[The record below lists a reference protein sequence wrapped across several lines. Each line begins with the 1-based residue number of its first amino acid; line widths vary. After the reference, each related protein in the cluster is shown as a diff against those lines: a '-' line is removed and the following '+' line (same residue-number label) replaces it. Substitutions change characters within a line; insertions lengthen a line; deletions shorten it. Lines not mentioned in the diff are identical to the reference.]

1 MSLASRMYH
10 GETSYDFVGRRRL
23 WFTISGL
30 LVLISLVSLVVPGL
44 NFGIDFKGGAV
55 FRVTPDKAVTEAQI
69 REAVGP
75 AAEVVQVTESDPVQ
89 VSVQTEELPPAEVAR
104 IRTELAEVAGVD
116 RNGVS
121 TESIGSKWGSAV
133 SRRAIIALLVFL
145 VVVTIYVSLRME
157 FKMAVAALVAL
168 LHDLIITAGIF
179 ALARFEVTPAT
190 VIALLTILGYSL
202 YDTVVV
208 FDKVRENTGSLT
220 AMSRTTYSQ
229 ATNLAVNQ
237 TMMRSLN
244 TSLAS
249 LLPILGLLLVGS
261 YLLGAET
268 LKDLALALFVGV
280 AAGAYSSIFIAPPIV
295 AMWKEKE
302 PRYAQLRAR
311 VERLAAQ
318 GPGAERPARAE
329 RPERP
334 SGPTPA
340 RGAARPG
347 ARAPRPSRSCRPDD
361 EPWRGATR
369 AGERRESRPRSPRRR
384 PAASRPSHA
393 RPSSAAS
400 RPDASSPARPSA
412 GGASHRQEDPPCP
425 STSSACGPSSATC
438 PTSPSRGSS
447 SRTSPRCWPTR
458 SPSPR

>member
-1 MSLASRMYH
+1 MYH
-10 GETSYDFVGRRRL
+10 GETSFDFVGRRRL

-55 FRVTPDKAVTEAQI
+55 FQVQPTRPVTEAQV
-69 REAVGP
+69 RRAVGS
-75 AAEVVQVTESDPVQ
+75 AAEVVQVTENNPVQ
-89 VSVQTEELPPAEVAR
+89 VIVQTEELPPAEVTR
-104 IRTELAEVAGVD
+104 IRATLAKLAGVES
-116 RNGVS
+116 NGVS
-121 TESIGSKWGSAV
+121 TETIGSKWGSTV
-133 SRRAIIALLVFL
+133 SRKAFIALLVFL
-145 VVVTIYVSLRME
+145 VVIVIYVSLRME

-179 ALARFEVTPAT
+179 ALSRFEVTPAT

-249 LLPILGLLLVGS
+249 LLPILGLLVVGS

-280 AAGAYSSIFIAPPIV
+280 AAGAYSSIFIAAPVLTIV
-295 AMWKEKE
+295 HE
-302 PRYAQLRAR
+302 RQVRRA
-311 VERLAAQ
+311 A
-318 GPGAERPARAE
+318 GP
-329 RPERP
+329 
-334 SGPTPA
+334 
-340 RGAARPG
+340 
-347 ARAPRPSRSCRPDD
+347 AP
-361 EPWRGATR
+361 
-369 AGERRESRPRSPRRR
+369 
-384 PAASRPSHA
+384 
-393 RPSSAAS
+393 
-400 RPDASSPARPSA
+400 SPAREKATAGAASA
-412 GGASHRQEDPPCP
+412 IAVDAAATKATAGMGGTKPKPKAK
-425 STSSACGPSSATC
+425 
-438 PTSPSRGSS
+438 
-447 SRTSPRCWPTR
+447 PRNKKGQPAKR
-458 SPSPR
+458 KRR

>member
-1 MSLASRMYH
+1 MSLASRLYH
-10 GETSYDFVGRRRL
+10 GETSFDIIGRRRL
-23 WFTISGL
+23 WFTISGV
-30 LVLISLVSLVVPGL
+30 LVAISLVSLIVPGL

-55 FRVTPDKAVTEAQI
+55 FRIQPTKPVTEAQV
-69 REAVGP
+69 RRAVGS
-75 AAEVVQVTESDPVQ
+75 AAEVVQISETNPVQ
-89 VSVQTEELPPAEVAR
+89 VIVQTEVLPAAEVTR
-104 IRTELAEVAGVD
+104 IRTELAQVGGVE

-121 TESIGSKWGSAV
+121 TETIGSKWGSTV
-133 SRRAIIALLVFL
+133 SRKAVIALLAFL
-145 VVVTIYVSLRME
+145 VAVTIYVSLRME

-179 ALARFEVTPAT
+179 ALSRFEVTPAT

-208 FDKVRENTGSLT
+208 FDKVRENTGSLS

-249 LLPILGLLLVGS
+249 LLPILGLLVVGN

-280 AAGAYSSIFIAPPIV
+280 AAGAYSSIFIAPPLV

-318 GPGAERPARAE
+318 GPAAERE

-334 SGPTPA
+334 A
-340 RGAARPG
+340 RGRRPATAQRPG
-347 ARAPRPSRSCRPDD
+347 AAQ
-361 EPWRGATR
+361 
-369 AGERRESRPRSPRRR
+369 R
-384 PAASRPSHA
+384 PAAKRRPEAEPEMALEPELPPDDALEDEQQEEEDRAVVAQAPAPRRQQPQKPRPTQQRRKPSGRQQSRPA
-393 RPSSAAS
+393 KR
-400 RPDASSPARPSA
+400 RR
-412 GGASHRQEDPPCP
+412 R
-425 STSSACGPSSATC
+425 
-438 PTSPSRGSS
+438 
-447 SRTSPRCWPTR
+447 
-458 SPSPR
+458 

>member
-1 MSLASRMYH
+1 MSLASRLYH
-10 GETSYDFVGRRRL
+10 GDTSFDIVGRRRL
-23 WFTISGL
+23 WFTISGV
-30 LVLISLVSLVVPGL
+30 LVLVSLISLIVPGL

-55 FRVTPDKAVTEAQI
+55 FRVQPERPVTEAQV
-69 REAVGP
+69 RRAVGS
-75 AAEVVQVTESDPVQ
+75 AAEVVQVTENEPVQ
-89 VSVQTEELPPAEVAR
+89 VIVQTEVLAQPEVAR
-104 IRTELAEVAGVD
+104 IRTELATLAGVE
-116 RNGVS
+116 RNQVS
-121 TESIGSKWGSAV
+121 TENIGSKWGSTV
-133 SRRAIIALLVFL
+133 SRKAVIALLVFL

-168 LHDLIITAGIF
+168 LHDLIITCGIF
-179 ALARFEVTPAT
+179 ALARFEVTPAS

-208 FDKVRENTGSLT
+208 FDKVRENTGALS

-237 TMMRSLN
+237 TIMRSLN

-318 GPGAERPARAE
+318 GPGAERPERPQ

-334 SGPTPA
+334 VRTGAGGTRSRRAAAPAPEPEPSPELPPDNELEEAEAEPEEEAVVAQAPA
-340 RGAARPG
+340 RRQPQK
-347 ARAPRPSRSCRPDD
+347 PRP
-361 EPWRGATR
+361 TQQ
-369 AGERRESRPRSPRRR
+369 RRKPSGRQQSRPAKRRR
-384 PAASRPSHA
+384 R
-393 RPSSAAS
+393 
-400 RPDASSPARPSA
+400 
-412 GGASHRQEDPPCP
+412 
-425 STSSACGPSSATC
+425 
-438 PTSPSRGSS
+438 
-447 SRTSPRCWPTR
+447 
-458 SPSPR
+458 

>member
-1 MSLASRMYH
+1 VSLASRLYH
-10 GETSYDFVGRRRL
+10 GETSFDIVGRRRL
-23 WFTISGL
+23 WFTISGV
-30 LVLISLVSLVVPGL
+30 LVLVSLISLIVPGL

-55 FRVTPDKAVTEAQI
+55 FRVQPERPVTEAQV
-69 REAVGP
+69 RRVVGS
-75 AAEVVQVTESDPVQ
+75 AAEVVQVTENEPVQ
-89 VSVQTEELPPAEVAR
+89 VIVQTEVLGQPEVAR
-104 IRTELAEVAGVD
+104 IRTELAELAGVE
-116 RNGVS
+116 RNQVS
-121 TESIGSKWGSAV
+121 TENIGSKWGSTV
-133 SRRAIIALLVFL
+133 SRKAVIALLVFL

-208 FDKVRENTGSLT
+208 FDKVRENTGALT

-318 GPGAERPARAE
+318 GPGAERPERPQ

-334 SGPTPA
+334 VRT
-340 RGAARPG
+340 GAGGTRSR
-347 ARAPRPSRSCRPDD
+347 RAAAPPSEPEPVPSPELPPDD
-361 EPWRGATR
+361 EL
-369 AGERRESRPRSPRRR
+369 GEAETEAEEEAVVAQAPARRQPQKPRPTQQRRKPSGRQQSRPAKRRR
-384 PAASRPSHA
+384 R
-393 RPSSAAS
+393 
-400 RPDASSPARPSA
+400 
-412 GGASHRQEDPPCP
+412 
-425 STSSACGPSSATC
+425 
-438 PTSPSRGSS
+438 
-447 SRTSPRCWPTR
+447 
-458 SPSPR
+458 

>member
-1 MSLASRMYH
+1 VSLASRMYH
-10 GETSYDFVGRRRL
+10 GETSFDIIGRRRL
-23 WFTISGL
+23 WFSISAV
-30 LVLISLVSLVVPGL
+30 LVVISLVGLIWPGL

-55 FRVTPDKAVTEAQI
+55 FRVQPQHPVTEAEV
-69 REAVGP
+69 RRALGP
-75 AAEVVQVTESDPVQ
+75 VAEVVQISESEPVE
-89 VSVQTEELPPAEVAR
+89 VIVQTEVLGQPEVAG
-104 IRTELAEVAGVD
+104 IRTKLAEVAGVE
-116 RNGVS
+116 RSEVS
-121 TESIGSKWGSAV
+121 TQTIGSKWGSQV
-133 SRRAIIALLVFL
+133 SRKAMIALLVFL
-145 VVVTIYVSLRME
+145 VVVVIYVSLRME

-179 ALARFEVTPAT
+179 ALSRFEVTPAT

-220 AMSRTTYSQ
+220 AMSRTTYAQ

-249 LLPILGLLLVGS
+249 LLPILGLLLVGN

-280 AAGAYSSIFIAPPIV
+280 AAGAYSSIFIAPPLV

-302 PRYAQLRAR
+302 PRYAQLKAR

-318 GPGAERPARAE
+318 GPGADRPE

-334 SGPTPA
+334 ERPVRGRRPA
-340 RGAARPG
+340 AAQRPG
-347 ARAPRPSRSCRPDD
+347 ARRPEPERLAEPELPPDEELEDEVAESEPAAVVPTPAPAPARRQPPKPRPNQQ
-361 EPWRGATR
+361 
-369 AGERRESRPRSPRRR
+369 RRKPSGRQQSRPAKRRR
-384 PAASRPSHA
+384 R
-393 RPSSAAS
+393 
-400 RPDASSPARPSA
+400 
-412 GGASHRQEDPPCP
+412 
-425 STSSACGPSSATC
+425 
-438 PTSPSRGSS
+438 
-447 SRTSPRCWPTR
+447 
-458 SPSPR
+458 

>member
-10 GETSYDFVGRRRL
+10 GETSFDFVGRRRL

-55 FRVTPDKAVTEAQI
+55 FRVQPTTTVTEAQV
-69 REAVGP
+69 RRAVGP
-75 AAEVVQVTESDPVQ
+75 AAEVVQVSKNNPVQ
-89 VSVQTEELPPAEVAR
+89 VIVQTEELPPAEVTR
-104 IRTELAEVAGVD
+104 IRTGLAKVAGVEL
-116 RNGVS
+116 NGVS
-121 TESIGSKWGSAV
+121 TETIGSKWGSTV
-133 SRRAIIALLVFL
+133 SRKAFIALLVFL
-145 VVVTIYVSLRME
+145 VVIVIYVSLRME

-179 ALARFEVTPAT
+179 ALSRFEVTPAT

-208 FDKVRENTGSLT
+208 FDKVRENTSSLS

-237 TMMRSLN
+237 TIMRSLN

-268 LKDLALALFVGV
+268 LKDLGLALFVGV
-280 AAGAYSSIFIAPPIV
+280 AAGAYSSIFIAPPLV

-318 GPGAERPARAE
+318 GPGTE

-334 SGPTPA
+334 ERPVRAGAGPARRATGPAPAREGRGRRTPAPPEPEPETEPELAPDEEDLEEAAETESAVVAQTPA
-340 RGAARPG
+340 RRQPQK
-347 ARAPRPSRSCRPDD
+347 PRPNQQ
-361 EPWRGATR
+361 
-369 AGERRESRPRSPRRR
+369 RRKPSGRQQSRPAKRRR
-384 PAASRPSHA
+384 R
-393 RPSSAAS
+393 
-400 RPDASSPARPSA
+400 
-412 GGASHRQEDPPCP
+412 
-425 STSSACGPSSATC
+425 
-438 PTSPSRGSS
+438 
-447 SRTSPRCWPTR
+447 
-458 SPSPR
+458 

>member
-1 MSLASRMYH
+1 VSLASRMYH
-10 GETSYDFVGRRRL
+10 GETSYDFIGRRRL
-23 WFTISGL
+23 WFSISGL
-30 LVLISLVSLVVPGL
+30 LVLISLASLVVPGL

-55 FRVTPDKAVTEAQI
+55 FRVQPTHTVTEAQV
-69 REAVGP
+69 RRAVGS
-75 AAEVVQVTESDPVQ
+75 AAEVVQVTESNPVQ
-89 VSVQTEELPPAEVAR
+89 VIVQTEELPSAEVAR
-104 IRTELAEVAGVD
+104 IRTELAQLTGVE

-121 TESIGSKWGSAV
+121 TEAIGSKWGSTV
-133 SRRAIIALLVFL
+133 SRKAVVGLLVFL
-145 VVVTIYVSLRME
+145 VAVTLYVSLRME

-168 LHDLIITAGIF
+168 LHDLIITCGIY

-190 VIALLTILGYSL
+190 VIAVLTILGYSL

-237 TMMRSLN
+237 TIMRSLN

-249 LLPILGLLLVGS
+249 LLPIMGLLLVGS

-268 LKDLALALFVGV
+268 LKDLGLALFVGV
-280 AAGAYSSIFIAPPIV
+280 AAGAYSSIFIAPPLV

-318 GPGAERPARAE
+318 GPGTE

-334 SGPTPA
+334 ERPVRAGAGPARRATGPAPAREGRGRRTPAPPEPEPETEPELAPDEEDLEEAAETESAVVAQTPA
-340 RGAARPG
+340 RRQPQK
-347 ARAPRPSRSCRPDD
+347 PRPNQQ
-361 EPWRGATR
+361 
-369 AGERRESRPRSPRRR
+369 RRKPSGRQQSRPAKRRR
-384 PAASRPSHA
+384 R
-393 RPSSAAS
+393 
-400 RPDASSPARPSA
+400 
-412 GGASHRQEDPPCP
+412 
-425 STSSACGPSSATC
+425 
-438 PTSPSRGSS
+438 
-447 SRTSPRCWPTR
+447 
-458 SPSPR
+458 

>member
-10 GETSYDFVGRRRL
+10 GETSFDFVGRRRL
-23 WFTISGL
+23 WFTISGV
-30 LVLISLVSLVVPGL
+30 LVLVSLISLVVPGL

-55 FRVTPDKAVTEAQI
+55 FRVQPERQVSEARI
-69 REAVGP
+69 RGAVGP
-75 AAEVVQVTESDPVQ
+75 VAEVVQVTEGDPVQ
-89 VSVQTEELPPAEVAR
+89 VIVQTEELAPAEVAR
-104 IRTELAEVAGVD
+104 IRTALAEVSGVD
-116 RNGVS
+116 RNEVS
-121 TESIGSKWGSAV
+121 TDSIGSKWGSAV

-261 YLLGAET
+261 YLL
-268 LKDLALALFVGV
+268 
-280 AAGAYSSIFIAPPIV
+280 
-295 AMWKEKE
+295 
-302 PRYAQLRAR
+302 
-311 VERLAAQ
+311 
-318 GPGAERPARAE
+318 
-329 RPERP
+329 
-334 SGPTPA
+334 
-340 RGAARPG
+340 
-347 ARAPRPSRSCRPDD
+347 
-361 EPWRGATR
+361 
-369 AGERRESRPRSPRRR
+369 
-384 PAASRPSHA
+384 
-393 RPSSAAS
+393 
-400 RPDASSPARPSA
+400 
-412 GGASHRQEDPPCP
+412 
-425 STSSACGPSSATC
+425 
-438 PTSPSRGSS
+438 
-447 SRTSPRCWPTR
+447 
-458 SPSPR
+458 

>member
-1 MSLASRMYH
+1 MSLASRLYH
-10 GETSYDFVGRRRL
+10 GETSFDIVGRRRL
-23 WFTISGL
+23 WFTISGV
-30 LVLISLVSLVVPGL
+30 LVLVSLISLIVPGL

-55 FRVTPDKAVTEAQI
+55 FRVQPERPVTEAQV
-69 REAVGP
+69 RRVVGS
-75 AAEVVQVTESDPVQ
+75 AAEVVQVTESEPVQ
-89 VSVQTEELPPAEVAR
+89 VIVQTEVLGQPEVAR
-104 IRTELAEVAGVD
+104 IRTELAELAGVE
-116 RNGVS
+116 RNQVS
-121 TESIGSKWGSAV
+121 TENIGSKWGSTV
-133 SRRAIIALLVFL
+133 SRKAVIALLVFL

-208 FDKVRENTGSLT
+208 FDKVRENTGVLT

-318 GPGAERPARAE
+318 GPGAERPERPQ

-334 SGPTPA
+334 VRTGAGGTRSRRAAAPPSEPEPVPSPELPPDNELEEAEAEEEAVVAQAPA
-340 RGAARPG
+340 RRQPQK
-347 ARAPRPSRSCRPDD
+347 PRP
-361 EPWRGATR
+361 TQQ
-369 AGERRESRPRSPRRR
+369 RRKPSGRQQSRPAKRRR
-384 PAASRPSHA
+384 R
-393 RPSSAAS
+393 
-400 RPDASSPARPSA
+400 
-412 GGASHRQEDPPCP
+412 
-425 STSSACGPSSATC
+425 
-438 PTSPSRGSS
+438 
-447 SRTSPRCWPTR
+447 
-458 SPSPR
+458 

>member
-1 MSLASRMYH
+1 
-10 GETSYDFVGRRRL
+10 
-23 WFTISGL
+23 
-30 LVLISLVSLVVPGL
+30 LIWPGL

-55 FRVTPDKAVTEAQI
+55 FRVQPQHPVTEAEV
-69 REAVGP
+69 RRALGP
-75 AAEVVQVTESDPVQ
+75 VAEVVQISESEPVE
-89 VSVQTEELPPAEVAR
+89 VIVQTEVLGQPEVAG
-104 IRTELAEVAGVD
+104 IRTKLAEVAGVE
-116 RNGVS
+116 RSEVS
-121 TESIGSKWGSAV
+121 TQTIGSKWGSQV
-133 SRRAIIALLVFL
+133 SRKAMIALLVFL
-145 VVVTIYVSLRME
+145 VVVVIYVSLRME

-168 LHDLIITAGIF
+168 LHDLIITTGIF
-179 ALARFEVTPAT
+179 ALSRFEVTPAT

-249 LLPILGLLLVGS
+249 LLPILGLLVVGN

-280 AAGAYSSIFIAPPIV
+280 TAGACSSIFPPPPLV

-311 VERLAAQ
+311 VGRLAVQ
-318 GPGAERPARAE
+318 GPGAERE

-334 SGPTPA
+334 ERPV
-340 RGAARPG
+340 RG
-347 ARAPRPSRSCRPDD
+347 
-361 EPWRGATR
+361 
-369 AGERRESRPRSPRRR
+369 RR
-384 PAASRPSHA
+384 PAAHRP
-393 RPSSAAS
+393 AAK
-400 RPDASSPARPSA
+400 RAKPAEEA
-412 GGASHRQEDPPCP
+412 
-425 STSSACGPSSATC
+425 
-438 PTSPSRGSS
+438 
-447 SRTSPRCWPTR
+447 
-458 SPSPR
+458 

>member
-1 MSLASRMYH
+1 VSLASRLYH
-10 GETSYDFVGRRRL
+10 GETSFDIIGRRRL
-23 WFTISGL
+23 WFAISAT
-30 LVLISLVSLVVPGL
+30 LVAISLVSLIVPGL

-55 FRVTPDKAVTEAQI
+55 FRVQPTRPVTEAQV
-69 REAVGP
+69 RDAVGS
-75 AAEVVQVTESDPVQ
+75 AAEIVQITETQPIQ
-89 VSVQTEELPPAEVAR
+89 VSVQTEELPAAEVTR
-104 IRTELAEVAGVD
+104 IRSELAQVAGVQL
-116 RNGVS
+116 NGVS
-121 TESIGSKWGSAV
+121 TETIGSKWGGTV
-133 SRRAIIALLVFL
+133 SRKAVIALLAFL
-145 VVVTIYVSLRME
+145 VAVTIYVSLRME

-179 ALARFEVTPAT
+179 ALSRFEVTPAT

-208 FDKVRENTGSLT
+208 FDKVRENTGSLS

-249 LLPILGLLLVGS
+249 LLPILGLLVVGN

-280 AAGAYSSIFIAPPIV
+280 AAGAYSSIFIAPPLV

-318 GPGAERPARAE
+318 GPGAERE

-334 SGPTPA
+334 ERPV
-340 RGAARPG
+340 RG
-347 ARAPRPSRSCRPDD
+347 
-361 EPWRGATR
+361 
-369 AGERRESRPRSPRRR
+369 RR
-384 PAASRPSHA
+384 PAAKPLVEREVAPGPELPADDALEEEEVEEPAVVAQAPAPRRQQPQKPRPNQQRRKPSGRQQSRPA
-393 RPSSAAS
+393 KR
-400 RPDASSPARPSA
+400 RR
-412 GGASHRQEDPPCP
+412 R
-425 STSSACGPSSATC
+425 
-438 PTSPSRGSS
+438 
-447 SRTSPRCWPTR
+447 
-458 SPSPR
+458 

>member
-1 MSLASRMYH
+1 VSLASRMYH
-10 GETSYDFVGRRRL
+10 GDTSFDIVGRRRL
-23 WFTISGL
+23 WFTISGV
-30 LVLISLVSLVVPGL
+30 LVLVSLVSLVVPGL

-55 FRVTPDKAVTEAQI
+55 FRVQPERPVTEAEV
-69 REAVGP
+69 RRAVGP
-75 AAEVVQVTESDPVQ
+75 AAEVVQVTESEPTQ
-89 VSVQTEELPPAEVAR
+89 ELGQPEVAR
-104 IRTELAEVAGVD
+104 IRTELAELAGVE
-116 RNGVS
+116 RNEVS
-121 TESIGSKWGSAV
+121 TENIGSKWGSTV
-133 SRRAIIALLVFL
+133 SRKAVIALLVFL

-168 LHDLIITAGIF
+168 LHDLIITCGIF
-179 ALARFEVTPAT
+179 ALARFEVTPAS

-208 FDKVRENTGSLT
+208 FDKVRENTGALT

-318 GPGAERPARAE
+318 GPGSE

-334 SGPTPA
+334 QRPERPVRT
-340 RGAARPG
+340 GAGGTRSR
-347 ARAPRPSRSCRPDD
+347 RAAAPPSEPEPVPSPELPPDD
-361 EPWRGATR
+361 ELEEAAAEAEEEAVVAQAPA
-369 AGERRESRPRSPRRR
+369 RRQPQKPRPTQQRRKPSGRQQSRPAKRRR
-384 PAASRPSHA
+384 R
-393 RPSSAAS
+393 
-400 RPDASSPARPSA
+400 
-412 GGASHRQEDPPCP
+412 
-425 STSSACGPSSATC
+425 
-438 PTSPSRGSS
+438 
-447 SRTSPRCWPTR
+447 
-458 SPSPR
+458 

>member
-1 MSLASRMYH
+1 VSLASRLYH
-10 GETSYDFVGRRRL
+10 GETSFDIVGRRRL
-23 WFTISGL
+23 WFTISGV
-30 LVLISLVSLVVPGL
+30 LVLVSLISLIVPGL

-55 FRVTPDKAVTEAQI
+55 FRVQPERPVTEAQV
-69 REAVGP
+69 RRVVGS
-75 AAEVVQVTESDPVQ
+75 AAEVVQVTENEPVQ
-89 VSVQTEELPPAEVAR
+89 VIVQTEVLGQPEVAR
-104 IRTELAEVAGVD
+104 IRTELAELAGVE
-116 RNGVS
+116 RNQVS
-121 TESIGSKWGSAV
+121 TENIGSKWGSTV
-133 SRRAIIALLVFL
+133 SRKAVIALLVFL

-208 FDKVRENTGSLT
+208 FDKVRENTGALT

-318 GPGAERPARAE
+318 GPGSE

-334 SGPTPA
+334 QRPERPVRT
-340 RGAARPG
+340 GAGGTRSR
-347 ARAPRPSRSCRPDD
+347 RAAAPPSEPEPVPSPELPPDD
-361 EPWRGATR
+361 ELEEAEAEAEEEAVVAQAPA
-369 AGERRESRPRSPRRR
+369 RRQPQKPRPTQQRRKPSGRQQSRPAKRRR
-384 PAASRPSHA
+384 R
-393 RPSSAAS
+393 
-400 RPDASSPARPSA
+400 
-412 GGASHRQEDPPCP
+412 
-425 STSSACGPSSATC
+425 
-438 PTSPSRGSS
+438 
-447 SRTSPRCWPTR
+447 
-458 SPSPR
+458 

>member
-10 GETSYDFVGRRRL
+10 GETSFDFVGRRRL
-23 WFTISGL
+23 WFTISAL
-30 LVLISLVSLVVPGL
+30 LVLIALASLVVPGL

-55 FRVTPDKAVTEAQI
+55 FRVQPTTAVTEAQV

-75 AAEVVQVTESDPVQ
+75 AAEVVQVTEDDPVQ
-89 VSVQTEELPPAEVAR
+89 VIVQTEELAPAEVAR
-104 IRTELAEVAGVD
+104 IRSGLAEVAGVKA
-116 RNGVS
+116 NAVS
-121 TESIGSKWGSAV
+121 TDSIGSKWGSTV
-133 SRRAIIALLVFL
+133 SRKAVIALLVFL
-145 VVVTIYVSLRME
+145 VVVVIYVSLRME

-168 LHDLIITAGIF
+168 LHDLIITAGIY

-208 FDKVRENTGSLT
+208 FDKVRENTGSLS
-220 AMSRTTYSQ
+220 AMSRTTFSQ

-237 TMMRSLN
+237 TVMRSLN
-244 TSLAS
+244 TSLSS

-280 AAGAYSSIFIAPPIV
+280 AAGAYSSIFIGPPLV

-318 GPGAERPARAE
+318 GPGADRP
-329 RPERP
+329 
-334 SGPTPA
+334 
-340 RGAARPG
+340 
-347 ARAPRPSRSCRPDD
+347 
-361 EPWRGATR
+361 
-369 AGERRESRPRSPRRR
+369 
-384 PAASRPSHA
+384 
-393 RPSSAAS
+393 
-400 RPDASSPARPSA
+400 
-412 GGASHRQEDPPCP
+412 
-425 STSSACGPSSATC
+425 
-438 PTSPSRGSS
+438 
-447 SRTSPRCWPTR
+447 
-458 SPSPR
+458 

>member
-1 MSLASRMYH
+1 VSLASRMYH
-10 GETSYDFVGRRRL
+10 GETSFDIIGRRRL
-23 WFTISGL
+23 WFSISAV
-30 LVLISLVSLVVPGL
+30 LVAISLVGLIWPGL

-55 FRVTPDKAVTEAQI
+55 FRVQPQHPVTEA
-69 REAVGP
+69 AVRRALGP
-75 AAEVVQVTESDPVQ
+75 VAEVVQISESEPVE
-89 VSVQTEELPPAEVAR
+89 VIVQTEVLGQPEVAG
-104 IRTELAEVAGVD
+104 IRTKLAEVAGVE
-116 RNGVS
+116 RSEVS
-121 TESIGSKWGSAV
+121 TQTIGSKWGSQV
-133 SRRAIIALLVFL
+133 SRKAMIALLVFL
-145 VVVTIYVSLRME
+145 VVVVIYVSLRME

-179 ALARFEVTPAT
+179 ALSRFEVTPAT

-220 AMSRTTYSQ
+220 AMSRTTYAQ

-249 LLPILGLLLVGS
+249 LLPILGLLLVGT

-280 AAGAYSSIFIAPPIV
+280 AAGAYSSIFIAPPLV

-302 PRYAQLRAR
+302 PRYAQLKAR

-318 GPGAERPARAE
+318 GPGADRPE

-334 SGPTPA
+334 ERPVRGRRPA
-340 RGAARPG
+340 AAQRPG
-347 ARAPRPSRSCRPDD
+347 ARRPEPERLAEPELPPDEELEDEVAESEPAAVVPTPAPAPARRQPPKPRPNQQ
-361 EPWRGATR
+361 
-369 AGERRESRPRSPRRR
+369 RRKPSGRQQSRPAKRRR
-384 PAASRPSHA
+384 R
-393 RPSSAAS
+393 
-400 RPDASSPARPSA
+400 
-412 GGASHRQEDPPCP
+412 
-425 STSSACGPSSATC
+425 
-438 PTSPSRGSS
+438 
-447 SRTSPRCWPTR
+447 
-458 SPSPR
+458 

>member
-1 MSLASRMYH
+1 VSLASRLYH
-10 GETSYDFVGRRRL
+10 GETSYDIVGRRRL
-23 WFTISGL
+23 WFTISGV

-55 FRVTPDKAVTEAQI
+55 FRVQPTHAVTEAQV
-69 REAVGP
+69 RGAVGP
-75 AAEVVQVTESDPVQ
+75 VAEVVQVTEDNPVQ
-89 VSVQTEELPPAEVAR
+89 VIVQTEVVPQPEVAR
-104 IRTELAEVAGVD
+104 IRTELAKVAGVQV
-116 RNGVS
+116 NAVS
-121 TESIGSKWGSAV
+121 TSTVGSKWGSTV
-133 SRRAIIALLVFL
+133 SRKAVIALLAFL
-145 VVVTIYVSLRME
+145 VAVTLYVSLRME

-168 LHDLIITAGIF
+168 LHDLIITAGIY

-280 AAGAYSSIFIAPPIV
+280 AAGAYSSIFIAPPLV

-311 VERLAAQ
+311 VERLATQ
-318 GPGAERPARAE
+318 GPAAE

-334 SGPTPA
+334 VRAAAGSARRTGGPDPAREGRPRRAPAPPPEPEPELADHDEEELEEAAETESAVAAPTPA
-340 RGAARPG
+340 RRQPQK
-347 ARAPRPSRSCRPDD
+347 PRPNQQ
-361 EPWRGATR
+361 
-369 AGERRESRPRSPRRR
+369 RRKPSGRQQSRPAKRRR
-384 PAASRPSHA
+384 R
-393 RPSSAAS
+393 
-400 RPDASSPARPSA
+400 
-412 GGASHRQEDPPCP
+412 
-425 STSSACGPSSATC
+425 
-438 PTSPSRGSS
+438 
-447 SRTSPRCWPTR
+447 
-458 SPSPR
+458 

>member
-1 MSLASRMYH
+1 VSLASRLYH
-10 GETSYDFVGRRRL
+10 GETSYDIVGRRRL
-23 WFTISGL
+23 WFTISGV

-55 FRVTPDKAVTEAQI
+55 FRVQPTHAVTEAQV
-69 REAVGP
+69 RGAVGP
-75 AAEVVQVTESDPVQ
+75 VAEVVQVTEDNPVQ
-89 VSVQTEELPPAEVAR
+89 VIVQTEVVPQPEVAR
-104 IRTELAEVAGVD
+104 IRTELAKVAGVQV
-116 RNGVS
+116 NAVS
-121 TESIGSKWGSAV
+121 TSTVGSKWGSTV
-133 SRRAIIALLVFL
+133 SRKAVIALLAFL
-145 VVVTIYVSLRME
+145 VAVTLYVSLRME

-168 LHDLIITAGIF
+168 LHDLIITAGIY

-311 VERLAAQ
+311 VERLATQ
-318 GPGAERPARAE
+318 GPAAE

-334 SGPTPA
+334 VRAAAGSARRTGGPAPAREGRPRRAPAPQPEPEPELADHDEEELEEAAETESAVAAPTPA
-340 RGAARPG
+340 RRQPQK
-347 ARAPRPSRSCRPDD
+347 PRPSQQ
-361 EPWRGATR
+361 
-369 AGERRESRPRSPRRR
+369 RRKPSGRQQSRPAKRRR
-384 PAASRPSHA
+384 R
-393 RPSSAAS
+393 
-400 RPDASSPARPSA
+400 
-412 GGASHRQEDPPCP
+412 
-425 STSSACGPSSATC
+425 
-438 PTSPSRGSS
+438 
-447 SRTSPRCWPTR
+447 
-458 SPSPR
+458 

>member
-1 MSLASRMYH
+1 VSLASRMYH
-10 GETSYDFVGRRRL
+10 GETSFDIIGRRRL
-23 WFTISGL
+23 WFSISAV
-30 LVLISLVSLVVPGL
+30 LVAISLVGLIWPGL

-55 FRVTPDKAVTEAQI
+55 FRVQPQHPVTEAEV
-69 REAVGP
+69 RRALGP
-75 AAEVVQVTESDPVQ
+75 VAEVVQISESEPVE
-89 VSVQTEELPPAEVAR
+89 VIVQTEVLGQPEVAG
-104 IRTELAEVAGVD
+104 IRTKLAEVAGVE
-116 RNGVS
+116 RSEVS
-121 TESIGSKWGSAV
+121 TQTIGSKWGSQV
-133 SRRAIIALLVFL
+133 SRKAMIALLVFL
-145 VVVTIYVSLRME
+145 VVVVIYVSLRME

-179 ALARFEVTPAT
+179 ALSRFEVTPAT

-220 AMSRTTYSQ
+220 AMSRTTYAQ

-249 LLPILGLLLVGS
+249 LLPILGLLLVGN

-280 AAGAYSSIFIAPPIV
+280 AAGAYSSIFIAPPLV

-302 PRYAQLRAR
+302 PRYAQLKAR

-318 GPGAERPARAE
+318 GPGADRPE

-334 SGPTPA
+334 ERPVRGRRPA
-340 RGAARPG
+340 AAQRPG
-347 ARAPRPSRSCRPDD
+347 ARRPEPERLAEPELPPDEELEDEVAESEPAAVVPTPAPAPARRQPPKPRPNQQ
-361 EPWRGATR
+361 
-369 AGERRESRPRSPRRR
+369 RRKPSGRQQSRPAKRRR
-384 PAASRPSHA
+384 R
-393 RPSSAAS
+393 
-400 RPDASSPARPSA
+400 
-412 GGASHRQEDPPCP
+412 
-425 STSSACGPSSATC
+425 
-438 PTSPSRGSS
+438 
-447 SRTSPRCWPTR
+447 
-458 SPSPR
+458 

>member
-1 MSLASRMYH
+1 VSLASRLYH
-10 GETSYDFVGRRRL
+10 GETSFDIVGRRRL
-23 WFTISGL
+23 WFTISGV
-30 LVLISLVSLVVPGL
+30 LVLVSLISLIVPGL

-55 FRVTPDKAVTEAQI
+55 FRVQPERPVTEAQV
-69 REAVGP
+69 RRAVGP
-75 AAEVVQVTESDPVQ
+75 AAEVVQVTEGEPVQ
-89 VSVQTEELPPAEVAR
+89 VIVQTEELGQPEVAR
-104 IRTELAEVAGVD
+104 IRTGLAELAGVE
-116 RNGVS
+116 RNEVS
-121 TESIGSKWGSAV
+121 TENIGSKWGSTV
-133 SRRAIIALLVFL
+133 SRKAVLALLVFL

-208 FDKVRENTGSLT
+208 FDKVRENTGALT

-318 GPGAERPARAE
+318 GPGAERPE
-329 RPERP
+329 RPQRTERP
-334 SGPTPA
+334 VRTGAGGTRSRRAAAPPSEPEPVPSPELPPDNELEEAEAEAEEEAVVAQAPA
-340 RGAARPG
+340 RRQPQ
-347 ARAPRPSRSCRPDD
+347 RPRP
-361 EPWRGATR
+361 TQQ
-369 AGERRESRPRSPRRR
+369 RRKPSGRQQSRPAKRRR
-384 PAASRPSHA
+384 R
-393 RPSSAAS
+393 
-400 RPDASSPARPSA
+400 
-412 GGASHRQEDPPCP
+412 
-425 STSSACGPSSATC
+425 
-438 PTSPSRGSS
+438 
-447 SRTSPRCWPTR
+447 
-458 SPSPR
+458 

>member
-1 MSLASRMYH
+1 VSLASRLYH
-10 GETSYDFVGRRRL
+10 GETSFDIVGRRRL
-23 WFTISGL
+23 WFTISGV

-55 FRVTPDKAVTEAQI
+55 FRVQPERPVTEAQV
-69 REAVGP
+69 RRAVGP
-75 AAEVVQVTESDPVQ
+75 AAEVVQVTESEPVQ
-89 VSVQTEELPPAEVAR
+89 VIVQTEVLAQPEVAR
-104 IRTELAEVAGVD
+104 IRTELAELAGVE
-116 RNGVS
+116 RNDVS
-121 TESIGSKWGSAV
+121 TENIGSKWGSTV
-133 SRRAIIALLVFL
+133 SRKAVVALLVFL

-318 GPGAERPARAE
+318 GPGAERPERPQ

-334 SGPTPA
+334 VRAGAGGTRA
-340 RGAARPG
+340 RRAA
-347 ARAPRPSRSCRPDD
+347 APPPEPEPLPSPELPPDD
-361 EPWRGATR
+361 ELEEAEAEAEEEAVAAQAPV
-369 AGERRESRPRSPRRR
+369 RRQPQKPRPTQQRRKPSGRQQSRPAKRRR
-384 PAASRPSHA
+384 R
-393 RPSSAAS
+393 
-400 RPDASSPARPSA
+400 
-412 GGASHRQEDPPCP
+412 
-425 STSSACGPSSATC
+425 
-438 PTSPSRGSS
+438 
-447 SRTSPRCWPTR
+447 
-458 SPSPR
+458 

>member
-1 MSLASRMYH
+1 VSLASRMYH

-23 WFTISGL
+23 WFSISAV
-30 LVLISLVSLVVPGL
+30 LVLISLVSLVWPGL

-55 FRVTPDKAVTEAQI
+55 FRVQPERPVTEAEV
-69 REAVGP
+69 RRAVGS
-75 AAEVVQVTESDPVQ
+75 AAEVVQVTEQAPAQ
-89 VSVQTEELPPAEVAR
+89 VIVQTEELPAAEVTR
-104 IRTELAEVAGVD
+104 IRTGLARVSGVQL
-116 RNGVS
+116 NAVS
-121 TESIGSKWGSAV
+121 TESIGSKWGSTV
-133 SRRAIIALLVFL
+133 SRKAVIALLVFL
-145 VVVTIYVSLRME
+145 VVVTVYVSLRME

-179 ALARFEVTPAT
+179 ALSRFEVTPAT

-229 ATNLAVNQ
+229 ATNLAINQ
-237 TMMRSLN
+237 TVMRSLN

-280 AAGAYSSIFIAPPIV
+280 AAGAYSSIFIAPPLV
-295 AMWKEKE
+295 AMWKERE

-318 GPGAERPARAE
+318 GPGAERPE

-334 SGPTPA
+334 VRAATGTARRAGGPAAPEGRSRRAPAPPPEPEPELAERDEEDLEEAAETESAVVAQTPA
-340 RGAARPG
+340 RRQPQK
-347 ARAPRPSRSCRPDD
+347 PRP
-361 EPWRGATR
+361 TQQ
-369 AGERRESRPRSPRRR
+369 RRKSSGRQQSRPAKRRR
-384 PAASRPSHA
+384 R
-393 RPSSAAS
+393 
-400 RPDASSPARPSA
+400 
-412 GGASHRQEDPPCP
+412 
-425 STSSACGPSSATC
+425 
-438 PTSPSRGSS
+438 
-447 SRTSPRCWPTR
+447 
-458 SPSPR
+458 

>member
-1 MSLASRMYH
+1 MSLASRLYH
-10 GETSYDFVGRRRL
+10 GETSFDIIGRRRL
-23 WFTISGL
+23 WFTISAT
-30 LVLISLVSLVVPGL
+30 LVVISLVSLIVPGL

-55 FRVTPDKAVTEAQI
+55 FRVQPAKQVTEAQV
-69 REAVGP
+69 RDAVGSVG
-75 AAEVVQVTESDPVQ
+75 EVIQVTEDNPAQ
-89 VSVQTEELPPAEVAR
+89 VIVQTKELPQAEIAR
-104 IRTELAEVAGVD
+104 VRSALAKVAGTQV
-116 RNGVS
+116 NAVS
-121 TESIGSKWGSAV
+121 TDSIGSKWGGTV
-133 SRRAIIALLVFL
+133 SRKALFALLVFL

-179 ALARFEVTPAT
+179 ALSRFEVTPAT

-208 FDKVRENTGSLT
+208 FDKVRENTGSLS

-249 LLPILGLLLVGS
+249 LLPILGLLVVGN

-280 AAGAYSSIFIAPPIV
+280 AAGAYSSIFIAPPLV

-318 GPGAERPARAE
+318 GPAAE

-334 SGPTPA
+334 VRAAAGSARRTGGPAPAREGRARRAPAPPPEPEPELADHDEEELEEAAETESAVAAPTPA
-340 RGAARPG
+340 RRQSQK
-347 ARAPRPSRSCRPDD
+347 PRPNQQ
-361 EPWRGATR
+361 
-369 AGERRESRPRSPRRR
+369 RRKPSGRQQSRPAKRRR
-384 PAASRPSHA
+384 R
-393 RPSSAAS
+393 
-400 RPDASSPARPSA
+400 
-412 GGASHRQEDPPCP
+412 
-425 STSSACGPSSATC
+425 
-438 PTSPSRGSS
+438 
-447 SRTSPRCWPTR
+447 
-458 SPSPR
+458 

>member
-1 MSLASRMYH
+1 VSLASRLYH
-10 GETSYDFVGRRRL
+10 GETSFDIVGRRRL
-23 WFTISGL
+23 WFTISGV
-30 LVLISLVSLVVPGL
+30 LVLVSLISLIVPGL

-55 FRVTPDKAVTEAQI
+55 FRVQPERPVTEAQV
-69 REAVGP
+69 RRAVGP
-75 AAEVVQVTESDPVQ
+75 AVEVVQVTEGEPVQ
-89 VSVQTEELPPAEVAR
+89 VIVQTEELGQPEVAR
-104 IRTELAEVAGVD
+104 IRTGLAELAGVE
-116 RNGVS
+116 RNEVS
-121 TESIGSKWGSAV
+121 TENIGSKWGSTV
-133 SRRAIIALLVFL
+133 SRKAVLALLVFL

-168 LHDLIITAGIF
+168 LHDLIITCGIF
-179 ALARFEVTPAT
+179 ALARFEVTPAS

-208 FDKVRENTGSLT
+208 FDKVRENTGALT

-318 GPGAERPARAE
+318 GPGAERPERPP

-334 SGPTPA
+334 VRTGAGGTRSRRAAAPPPEPEPVPAPELPPDSELEEAEAEEEAVVAQAPA
-340 RGAARPG
+340 RRQPQK
-347 ARAPRPSRSCRPDD
+347 PRP
-361 EPWRGATR
+361 TQQ
-369 AGERRESRPRSPRRR
+369 RRKPSGRQQSRPAKRRR
-384 PAASRPSHA
+384 R
-393 RPSSAAS
+393 
-400 RPDASSPARPSA
+400 
-412 GGASHRQEDPPCP
+412 
-425 STSSACGPSSATC
+425 
-438 PTSPSRGSS
+438 
-447 SRTSPRCWPTR
+447 
-458 SPSPR
+458 

>member
-1 MSLASRMYH
+1 VSLASRLYH
-10 GETSYDFVGRRRL
+10 GETSYDIVGRRRL
-23 WFTISGL
+23 WFSISAVL
-30 LVLISLVSLVVPGL
+30 LLISIVSLIVPGL

-55 FRVTPDKAVTEAQI
+55 FRVQPERAVTEAQV
-69 REAVGP
+69 RDAVGP
-75 AAEVVQVTESDPVQ
+75 AAEVVQVTGDPVQ
-89 VSVQTEELPPAEVAR
+89 VIVQTEELPQEEVAR
-104 IRTELAEVAGVD
+104 IRTELAEVAGVEL
-116 RNGVS
+116 NAVS
-121 TESIGSKWGSAV
+121 TDSIGSKWGSTV
-133 SRRAIIALLVFL
+133 SRKAVIALLVFL
-145 VVVTIYVSLRME
+145 VVVTVYVSLRME

-220 AMSRTTYSQ
+220 SMSRTTYSE

-237 TMMRSLN
+237 TIMRSLN

-295 AMWKEKE
+295 AAWKEKE

-311 VERLAAQ
+311 VERLAEQ
-318 GPGAERPARAE
+318 GATE

-334 SGPTPA
+334 VRASARSTATRDPRPRRTPA
-340 RGAARPG
+340 LPPEPELLGDEILEEEEPVEAEPAEVAPAPVRRPPQK
-347 ARAPRPSRSCRPDD
+347 PRPSQQ
-361 EPWRGATR
+361 
-369 AGERRESRPRSPRRR
+369 RRKPSGRQQSRPAKRRR
-384 PAASRPSHA
+384 R
-393 RPSSAAS
+393 
-400 RPDASSPARPSA
+400 
-412 GGASHRQEDPPCP
+412 
-425 STSSACGPSSATC
+425 
-438 PTSPSRGSS
+438 
-447 SRTSPRCWPTR
+447 
-458 SPSPR
+458 

>member
-1 MSLASRMYH
+1 VSLASRLYH
-10 GETSYDFVGRRRL
+10 GETSFDIIGRRRL
-23 WFTISGL
+23 WFTISGV
-30 LVLISLVSLVVPGL
+30 LVAISLVSLIVPGL

-55 FRVTPDKAVTEAQI
+55 FRIQPTKPVTEAQV
-69 REAVGP
+69 RRAVGS
-75 AAEVVQVTESDPVQ
+75 AAEVVQISETNPVQ
-89 VSVQTEELPPAEVAR
+89 VIVQTEVLPAAEVTR
-104 IRTELAEVAGVD
+104 IRTELAQVGGVE

-121 TESIGSKWGSAV
+121 TETIGSKWGSTV
-133 SRRAIIALLVFL
+133 SRKAVIALLAFL
-145 VVVTIYVSLRME
+145 VAVTIYVSLRME

-179 ALARFEVTPAT
+179 ALSRFEVTPAT

-208 FDKVRENTGSLT
+208 FDKVRENTGSLS

-249 LLPILGLLLVGS
+249 LLPILGLLVVGN

-268 LKDLALALFVGV
+268 LKDLALALFIGV
-280 AAGAYSSIFIAPPIV
+280 AAGAYSSIFIAPPLV

-318 GPGAERPARAE
+318 GPAAERERAE
-329 RPERP
+329 RPVRGRRP
-334 SGPTPA
+334 ATA
-340 RGAARPG
+340 QRPG
-347 ARAPRPSRSCRPDD
+347 AAQ
-361 EPWRGATR
+361 
-369 AGERRESRPRSPRRR
+369 R
-384 PAASRPSHA
+384 PAAKRRPEAEPEMALEPELPPDDALEDEQQEEEDRAVVAQAPAPRRQQPQKPRPTQQRRKPSGRQQSRPA
-393 RPSSAAS
+393 KR
-400 RPDASSPARPSA
+400 RR
-412 GGASHRQEDPPCP
+412 R
-425 STSSACGPSSATC
+425 
-438 PTSPSRGSS
+438 
-447 SRTSPRCWPTR
+447 
-458 SPSPR
+458 